1 MERLFHVSDQAG
13 IKRFEPRLSP
23 SPNAFAGDDK
33 VVYAIAESLLHN
45 YFFPR
50 DCPRVTFYAGEETT
64 QADVERFWQV
74 STAKYIVAIE
84 SCWVPQMLTE
94 RLYCYEFP
102 NKTFQLTDKCAQY
115 YLSREAVEPIAVTV
129 YDDLFLALS
138 QRDVEVRILP
148 SLWPLRDAV
157 VNSSVNYSIIRM
169 RNAQPKSDL

>member
-1 MERLFHVSDQAG
+1 MERLFHVSDQVG
-13 IKRFEPRLSP
+13 IERFEPRLSP
-23 SPNAFAGDDK
+23 SPNVFAGDDR

-45 YFFPR
+45 YLFPR

-84 SCWVPQMLTE
+84 SCWVPQMLKE
-94 RLYCYEFP
+94 RLYCYELP
-102 NKTFQLTDKCAQY
+102 VATFEITDEIARY
-115 YLSREAVEPIAVTV
+115 YLSREAVEPISVTI

-148 SLWPLRDAV
+148 TLWPLRDAV
-157 VNSSVNYSIIRM
+157 VESSVHFSIIRM
-169 RNAQPKSDL
+169 RNAQPRV